1 MRKMVQTI
9 MDYINNR
16 TEGVVMVHNIDSE
29 DTNTGIELL
38 KEIYFNQCSVI
49 ADSEAIELNFDN
61 DEVIEIRIDDICDV
75 SIIFGELIIILEDLT
90 RITITF

>member
-1 MRKMVQTI
+1 MVRTI
-9 MDYINNR
+9 VEYINNR
-16 TEGVVMVHNIDSE
+16 TEGIAMVHNIYGE

-38 KEIYFNQCSVI
+38 KEIYFNQCSVVS
-49 ADSEAIELNFDN
+49 DSEAIELNFDN
-61 DEVIEIRIDDICDV
+61 SEVIEINIDDICDV

>member
-1 MRKMVQTI
+1 M
-9 MDYINNR
+9 
-16 TEGVVMVHNIDSE
+16 
-29 DTNTGIELL
+29 
-38 KEIYFNQCSVI
+38 KEIYFTQCSVV

-75 SIIFGELIIILEDLT
+75 SVIFNELIIILEDST

>member
-1 MRKMVQTI
+1 MVQTI
-9 MDYINNR
+9 VEYINNR
-16 TEGVVMVHNIDSE
+16 TEGIAMVHNIYGE

-38 KEIYFNQCSVI
+38 KEIYFNQCSVVS
-49 ADSEAIELNFDN
+49 DSEAIELNFDN
-61 DEVIEIRIDDICDV
+61 SEVIEINIDDICDV

>member
-1 MRKMVQTI
+1 MVQTI
-9 MDYINNR
+9 VEYINNR
-16 TEGVVMVHNIDSE
+16 TEGIAMVHNIDGE

-38 KEIYFNQCSVI
+38 KEIYFNQCSVVS
-49 ADSEAIELNFDN
+49 DSEAIELNFDN
-61 DEVIEIRIDDICDV
+61 NEVIEINIDDICDV